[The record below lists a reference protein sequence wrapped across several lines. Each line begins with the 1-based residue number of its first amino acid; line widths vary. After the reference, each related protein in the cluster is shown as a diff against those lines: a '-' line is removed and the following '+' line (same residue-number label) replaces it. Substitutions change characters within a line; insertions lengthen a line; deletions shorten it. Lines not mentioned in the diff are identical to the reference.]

1 MPSVQKSC
9 AIKVFTE
16 FNRKSEPTKLT
27 LSIQYVFYQ
36 LTGKIENLK
45 IGILKEGFGLNISEP
60 DVDEMVKK
68 AAGQLSSKY
77 GTVIEEVSIPMHSDG
92 KWYVNNFT
100 LEISLSYNNDYV
112 QIQYTEKGT
121 EEGKLPVMS
130 FILWK

>member
-1 MPSVQKSC
+1 M
-9 AIKVFTE
+9 
-16 FNRKSEPTKLT
+16 
-27 LSIQYVFYQ
+27 
-36 LTGKIENLK
+36 
-45 IGILKEGFGLNISEP
+45 KEGFGLNISEP

-112 QIQYTEKGT
+112 QLQYTEKGT
-121 EEGKLPVMS
+121 EEGNLPVMS
-130 FILWK
+130 LILWEITAAYKFEIFMGSKVTWPLSRSEAELRLFRLFLCK

>member
-1 MPSVQKSC
+1 M
-9 AIKVFTE
+9 
-16 FNRKSEPTKLT
+16 
-27 LSIQYVFYQ
+27 
-36 LTGKIENLK
+36 
-45 IGILKEGFGLNISEP
+45 KEGFGLNVSEP

-92 KWYVNNFT
+92 KWYVNHFT
-100 LEISLSYNNDYV
+100 LEISLSYNNYV

>member
-1 MPSVQKSC
+1 M
-9 AIKVFTE
+9 
-16 FNRKSEPTKLT
+16 
-27 LSIQYVFYQ
+27 
-36 LTGKIENLK
+36 
-45 IGILKEGFGLNISEP
+45 KEGFGLNISES

-121 EEGKLPVMS
+121 EEGNLPVMS
-130 FILWK
+130 LILWK

>member
-1 MPSVQKSC
+1 M
-9 AIKVFTE
+9 
-16 FNRKSEPTKLT
+16 
-27 LSIQYVFYQ
+27 
-36 LTGKIENLK
+36 
-45 IGILKEGFGLNISEP
+45 NISEP

-68 AAGQLSSKY
+68 AAGQLSSKC
-77 GTVIEEVSIPMHSDG
+77 GAVIEEVSIPMHSDG

>member
-1 MPSVQKSC
+1 M
-9 AIKVFTE
+9 
-16 FNRKSEPTKLT
+16 
-27 LSIQYVFYQ
+27 
-36 LTGKIENLK
+36 
-45 IGILKEGFGLNISEP
+45 KEGFGLNISEP

-100 LEISLSYNNDYV
+100 LEISLSYNNYV

>member
-1 MPSVQKSC
+1 M
-9 AIKVFTE
+9 
-16 FNRKSEPTKLT
+16 
-27 LSIQYVFYQ
+27 
-36 LTGKIENLK
+36 
-45 IGILKEGFGLNISEP
+45 KEGFGLNISEP

-121 EEGKLPVMS
+121 EEGNLPVMS
-130 FILWK
+130 LILWK

>member
-1 MPSVQKSC
+1 M
-9 AIKVFTE
+9 
-16 FNRKSEPTKLT
+16 
-27 LSIQYVFYQ
+27 
-36 LTGKIENLK
+36 
-45 IGILKEGFGLNISEP
+45 KEGFGLNISEP

-100 LEISLSYNNDYV
+100 LEISVSYNNYV

-130 FILWK
+130 LILWK

>member
-1 MPSVQKSC
+1 M
-9 AIKVFTE
+9 
-16 FNRKSEPTKLT
+16 
-27 LSIQYVFYQ
+27 
-36 LTGKIENLK
+36 
-45 IGILKEGFGLNISEP
+45 KEGFGLNISEP

-121 EEGKLPVMS
+121 EEGTLPVMS

>member
-1 MPSVQKSC
+1 M
-9 AIKVFTE
+9 
-16 FNRKSEPTKLT
+16 
-27 LSIQYVFYQ
+27 
-36 LTGKIENLK
+36 
-45 IGILKEGFGLNISEP
+45 KEGFGLNISEP

-100 LEISLSYNNDYV
+100 LEISLSCNNDYV

>member
-1 MPSVQKSC
+1 M
-9 AIKVFTE
+9 
-16 FNRKSEPTKLT
+16 
-27 LSIQYVFYQ
+27 
-36 LTGKIENLK
+36 
-45 IGILKEGFGLNISEP
+45 KEGFGLNVSEP

-92 KWYVNNFT
+92 KWYVKNFT

-112 QIQYTEKGT
+112 QIQCTEKGT

-130 FILWK
+130 FIL

>member
-1 MPSVQKSC
+1 M
-9 AIKVFTE
+9 
-16 FNRKSEPTKLT
+16 
-27 LSIQYVFYQ
+27 
-36 LTGKIENLK
+36 
-45 IGILKEGFGLNISEP
+45 KEGFGLNISEP

-92 KWYVNNFT
+92 KWYVYNFT

-112 QIQYTEKGT
+112 QIQYTEKDT